1 MVLDEIVR
9 HKKKEVEEKKR
20 IKPVEELIN
29 EIKGGYSGNFKKAL
43 QKEGISIIGEIK
55 KASPSKGIIKED
67 FDSVKIAKVYEKVD
81 VDAISVLTEKEF
93 FKGDDNYIRKVK
105 KVSSKPI
112 LRKDFIVDEYQIYES
127 KILGADAVLLIV
139 SVLGDKLRDF
149 YNLSKSVG
157 LDVLVEIHD
166 RQQLEIALEAGCDII
181 GINNRDLKTFNVD
194 INTTENLIKYI
205 PQNTTIVS
213 ESGIKTPEDIRYL
226 ASLGVDAVLIGETFM
241 KIIDDIDKISDF
253 VKEAKGGG

>member
-67 FDSVKIAKVYEKVD
+67 FDSVKIAKVYEKVNI
-81 VDAISVLTEKEF
+81 DAISVLTEKEF
-93 FKGDDNYIRKVK
+93 FKGDDNYIREVK

-157 LDVLVEIHD
+157 LDALVEVHD
-166 RQQLEIALEAGCDII
+166 RQQLAIALEAECDII

-205 PQNTTIVS
+205 PQSTIIVS
-213 ESGIKTPEDIRYL
+213 ESGIKIPEDVRYL

-241 KIIDDIDKISDF
+241 KIIDDIDKITDF
-253 VKEAKGGG
+253 VREAKGGG

>member
-55 KASPSKGIIKED
+55 KASPSKGIIKDE
-67 FDSVKIAKVYEKVD
+67 FDPVKVAKVYEKVD
-81 VDAISVLTEKEF
+81 IDAISVLTEKEF
-93 FKGDDNYIRKVK
+93 FKGDDNYIREVK

-149 YNLSKSVG
+149 YNLSKNVG
-157 LDVLVEIHD
+157 LDALAEVHD
-166 RQQLEIALEAGCDII
+166 RQQLAIALEAECDII

-194 INTTENLIKYI
+194 INITENLIKYI
-205 PQNTTIVS
+205 PQSTIIVS
-213 ESGIKTPEDIRYL
+213 ESGIKIPEDVRYL

-241 KIIDDIDKISDF
+241 KIIDDIDKITDF
-253 VKEAKGGG
+253 VREAKGGG

>member
-29 EIKGGYSGNFKKAL
+29 EIKGGYSGNFKKVL

>member
-29 EIKGGYSGNFKKAL
+29 EIKGGYSGNFKKVL

-55 KASPSKGIIKED
+55 QASPSKGIIKED

-93 FKGDDNYIRKVK
+93 FKGDDNYIREVK

-194 INTTENLIKYI
+194 INATENLIKYI

>member
-29 EIKGGYSGNFKKAL
+29 EIKGGYSGNFKKVL

-55 KASPSKGIIKED
+55 QASPSKGIIKED

-93 FKGDDNYIRKVK
+93 FKGDDNYIREVK

-149 YNLSKSVG
+149 YNL
-157 LDVLVEIHD
+157 DVI
-166 RQQLEIALEAGCDII
+166 
-181 GINNRDLKTFNVD
+181 
-194 INTTENLIKYI
+194 
-205 PQNTTIVS
+205 
-213 ESGIKTPEDIRYL
+213 
-226 ASLGVDAVLIGETFM
+226 
-241 KIIDDIDKISDF
+241 
-253 VKEAKGGG
+253 

>member
-55 KASPSKGIIKED
+55 KASPSKGIIKDE
-67 FDSVKIAKVYEKVD
+67 FDPVKIVKVYEKVD
-81 VDAISVLTEKEF
+81 IDAISVLTEKEF
-93 FKGDDNYIRKVK
+93 FKGDDNYIREVK

-157 LDVLVEIHD
+157 LDALVEVHD
-166 RQQLEIALEAGCDII
+166 GQQLAIALEAECDII
-181 GINNRDLKTFNVD
+181 GVNNRDLKTFNVD
-194 INTTENLIKYI
+194 INTTKSLIKYI
-205 PQNTTIVS
+205 PQSTIIVS
-213 ESGIKTPEDIRYL
+213 ESGIKLPEDVRYL

-241 KIIDDIDKISDF
+241 KIIDDIDKITDF
-253 VKEAKGGG
+253 VREAKGGG

>member
-1 MVLDEIVR
+1 MILDEIVM

-20 IKPVEELIN
+20 IKPVEELVG
-29 EIKGGYSGNFKKAL
+29 EIKGVYSGNFKKAL

-67 FDSVKIAKVYEKVD
+67 FNVVKIAKVYEKLD
-81 VDAISVLTEKEF
+81 IDSISVLTDKEF
-93 FKGDDNYIRKVK
+93 FKGDDNYIREVK
-105 KVSSKPI
+105 EVSSKPI

-139 SVLGDKLRDF
+139 SVLGNMLKKF
-149 YNLSKSVG
+149 YDLSKSIG

-166 RQQLEIALEAGCDII
+166 KKQLEIALEAECDII

-194 INTTENLIKYI
+194 ISITENLIKYI
-205 PQNTTIVS
+205 PQSKIIVS
-213 ESGIKTPEDIRYL
+213 ESGIKSSKDIKTL
-226 ASLGVDAVLIGETFM
+226 AFLGVDAVLIGETFM
-241 KIIDDIDKISDF
+241 KIIDDIDKITDF
-253 VKEAKGGG
+253 LREAKGGG

>member
-67 FDSVKIAKVYEKVD
+67 FDAVKIAKVYEKVD
-81 VDAISVLTEKEF
+81 IDAISVLTEKEF
-93 FKGDDNYIRKVK
+93 FKGDDNYISEVK
-105 KVSSKPI
+105 KVTSKPI

-139 SVLGDKLRDF
+139 SVLGDNLNTF

-157 LDVLVEIHD
+157 LDALVEVHD
-166 RQQLEIALEAGCDII
+166 RQQLAIALEAECDII

-205 PQNTTIVS
+205 HQNTIIVS
-213 ESGIKTPEDIRYL
+213 ESGIKIPEDVRYL

-241 KIIDDIDKISDF
+241 KIIDDIDKITDF
-253 VKEAKGGG
+253 VREAKGGG

>member
-29 EIKGGYSGNFKKAL
+29 EIKGGYSGNFKKTL

-55 KASPSKGIIKED
+55 KASPSKGIIKDE
-67 FDSVKIAKVYEKVD
+67 FDPVKIAKVYEKVD
-81 VDAISVLTEKEF
+81 IDAISVLTEKEF
-93 FKGDDNYIRKVK
+93 FKGDDNYIREVK

-139 SVLGDKLRDF
+139 SVLGDNLNTF

-157 LDVLVEIHD
+157 LDALVEVHD
-166 RQQLEIALEAGCDII
+166 RQQLAIALEAECDII

-205 PQNTTIVS
+205 PQSTIIVS
-213 ESGIKTPEDIRYL
+213 ESGIKIPEDVRNL

-241 KIIDDIDKISDF
+241 KIIDDIDKITNF
-253 VKEAKGGG
+253 VREAKGGG

>member
-29 EIKGGYSGNFKKAL
+29 EIKGGYSGNFKKVL

-93 FKGDDNYIRKVK
+93 FKGDDNYIREVK

>member
-55 KASPSKGIIKED
+55 KASPSRGIIKED

-81 VDAISVLTEKEF
+81 IDAISVLTEKEF
-93 FKGDDNYIRKVK
+93 FKGDDNYIREVK

-157 LDVLVEIHD
+157 LDALVEVHD
-166 RQQLEIALEAGCDII
+166 RQQLAIALEAECDII

-205 PQNTTIVS
+205 PQSTIIVS
-213 ESGIKTPEDIRYL
+213 ESGIKIPEDVRYL

-241 KIIDDIDKISDF
+241 KIIDDIDKITDF
-253 VKEAKGGG
+253 VREAKGGG

>member
-29 EIKGGYSGNFKKAL
+29 EIKGGYSGNFKKVL

-55 KASPSKGIIKED
+55 QASPSKGIIKED

-93 FKGDDNYIRKVK
+93 FKGDDNYIREVK

-157 LDVLVEIHD
+157 LDALVEVHD
-166 RQQLEIALEAGCDII
+166 RQQLAIALEAECDII

-205 PQNTTIVS
+205 PQSTIIVS

>member
-29 EIKGGYSGNFKKAL
+29 EIKGGYSGSFKKAL

-81 VDAISVLTEKEF
+81 IDAISVLTEKEF
-93 FKGDDNYIRKVK
+93 FKGDDNYIREVK

-157 LDVLVEIHD
+157 LDALVEVHD
-166 RQQLEIALEAGCDII
+166 RQQLAIALEAECDII

-194 INTTENLIKYI
+194 INTTENLIKHI
-205 PQNTTIVS
+205 PQSTIIVS
-213 ESGIKTPEDIRYL
+213 ESGIKIPEDVRYL

-241 KIIDDIDKISDF
+241 KIIDDIDKITDF
-253 VKEAKGGG
+253 VREAKGGG

>member
-29 EIKGGYSGNFKKAL
+29 EIKGGYSGNFKKVL

-55 KASPSKGIIKED
+55 QASPSKGIIKED

-93 FKGDDNYIRKVK
+93 FKGDDNYIREVK

-139 SVLGDKLRDF
+139 SVLGHKLRDF

>member
-29 EIKGGYSGNFKKAL
+29 EIKGGYSGNFKKVL

-81 VDAISVLTEKEF
+81 IDAISVLTEKEF
-93 FKGDDNYIRKVK
+93 FKGDDNYIREVK

-166 RQQLEIALEAGCDII
+166 RQQLEIALEAECDII

-205 PQNTTIVS
+205 PQSTIIVS
-213 ESGIKTPEDIRYL
+213 ESGIKIPEDVRYL

-241 KIIDDIDKISDF
+241 KIIDDIDKITDF
-253 VKEAKGGG
+253 VREAKGGG

>member
-93 FKGDDNYIRKVK
+93 FKGDDNYIREVK

>member
-1 MVLDEIVR
+1 M
-9 HKKKEVEEKKR
+9 
-20 IKPVEELIN
+20 
-29 EIKGGYSGNFKKAL
+29 
-43 QKEGISIIGEIK
+43 
-55 KASPSKGIIKED
+55 
-67 FDSVKIAKVYEKVD
+67 
-81 VDAISVLTEKEF
+81 
-93 FKGDDNYIRKVK
+93 
-105 KVSSKPI
+105 
-112 LRKDFIVDEYQIYES
+112 
-127 KILGADAVLLIV
+127 
-139 SVLGDKLRDF
+139 
-149 YNLSKSVG
+149 
-157 LDVLVEIHD
+157 LVEIHD

>member
-93 FKGDDNYIRKVK
+93 FKGDDNYIREVK

-241 KIIDDIDKISDF
+241 KIIDDIDKITDF
-253 VKEAKGGG
+253 VREAKGGG

>member
-29 EIKGGYSGNFKKAL
+29 EIKGGYSGNFKKVL

-93 FKGDDNYIRKVK
+93 FKGDDNYIREVK

-157 LDVLVEIHD
+157 LDALVEVHD
-166 RQQLEIALEAGCDII
+166 RQQLAIALEAECDII

-205 PQNTTIVS
+205 PQSTIIVS